1 MIVLVSEDDNPPLSV
16 TWAVMV
22 CVPAESVDNE
32 KKLSVAKNPSLLE
45 VHWICEL
52 IVPCSGSLAEPENVT
67 ESPSVDSEPFVGEL
81 IETVGGEFEASPLTV
96 IVDCLE
102 SDAPSESVTDAV
114 MMCVPTDRS
123 DLKNPAPV
131 PNAPSLLEDHCID
144 GLRSP
149 SLMSKAEAENG
160 IESPC

>member
-1 MIVLVSEDDNPPLSV
+1 M
-16 TWAVMV
+16 
-22 CVPAESVDNE
+22 
-32 KKLSVAKNPSLLE
+32 SVANAPSMLE

-52 IVPCSGSLAEPENVT
+52 SVPCSGSLAEPENVT
-67 ESPSVDSEPFVGEL
+67 ESPSVDWEPFVGKL
-81 IETVGGEFEASPLTV
+81 IETVGGWFETLPLTV
-96 IVDCLE
+96 IVDCFE
-102 SDAPSESVTDAV
+102 ADAPSESVTVAV

-131 PNAPSLLEDHCID
+131 PNTSSMLEDHCID

-149 SLMSKAEAENG
+149 SLMSKDEAENG